1 MSSVRTPSSPTGNYG
16 IAEDAGEP
24 GGVQL
29 AAAGAAASFWLPS
42 EMRKTLP
49 VQDQRWIANTLFP
62 SGKLR
67 TDLKLWYEP
76 PGPALIYHQ
85 TPTPD
90 RFFTHPL
97 MVWIPDRLWKVT
109 VFCPDCGKQLTGSG
123 VHKRSRKVLDIDRYH
138 LMVSETLKCTVC
150 STQHLWTSQTVRNQ
164 LDLPHQQ
171 LFRLILTQKY
181 ACDIRVIRLLRD
193 RTLGNSPARLAKQ
206 LKENHGEE
214 WLNRLAHY
222 AGECA
227 DFVERPSLLPVV

>member
-1 MSSVRTPSSPTGNYG
+1 MCVCTVCACSSWEG
-16 IAEDAGEP
+16 
-24 GGVQL
+24 GGVKGFG
-29 AAAGAAASFWLPS
+29 AGPS
-42 EMRKTLP
+42 NSSSQRSLQTSLFGRSSIRTFLLLMSVSMYTLCRYLRKINDLL
-49 VQDQRWIANTLFP
+49 IYLLFP

-67 TDLKLWYEP
+67 TDLKLWSEP

-97 MVWIPDRLWKVT
+97 MVWIPSRLWKVT

-171 LFRLILTQKY
+171 LFRLILTQ
-181 ACDIRVIRLLRD
+181 R
-193 RTLGNSPARLAKQ
+193 
-206 LKENHGEE
+206 
-214 WLNRLAHY
+214 
-222 AGECA
+222 
-227 DFVERPSLLPVV
+227 